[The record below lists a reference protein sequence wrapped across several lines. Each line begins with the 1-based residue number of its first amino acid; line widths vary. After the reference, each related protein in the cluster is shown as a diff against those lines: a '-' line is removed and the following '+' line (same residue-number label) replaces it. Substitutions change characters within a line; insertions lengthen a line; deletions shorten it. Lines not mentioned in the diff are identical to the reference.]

1 MKTKTLIAYL
11 VLVNAIFAFSRPTAT
26 LNVPVRSVAPV
37 YGPPEP
43 APVVTV
49 TSTQPSTTSTVV
61 VVTTNN
67 AVTTNNSASVVAVT
81 VITTPI
87 VPIPVPVVT
96 VPIIPPTIP
105 VTSTPVIPVVTPA
118 IPVVTVPVPIIA
130 PVAPAP
136 VILVTPSVPVTT
148 PPVITLN
155 NATSTLNVAPIVT
168 TNNIAPIVT
177 LNAIPIVT
185 TNNIAPIVTLNTTP
199 IVTTNNIAPIVT
211 LNTTPIVTTNNAI
224 ITLNTTPIVTTNNIA
239 ITTTNN
245 AIITL
250 NTTPIVITSNI
261 APIVITS
268 NIAPIVTLNTTPIVT
283 TNNIAITTTNNVTPI
298 TTTNNIAVITTN
310 NVNAPITVIAVKIS
324 NIRSTV
330 VISQQY
336 TLVVEVDYS
345 NGKVAF
351 NPPDLVIT
359 QDSNHFTQNGATFI
373 GAKSGYATIT
383 ATDKN
388 MSVSETV
395 YVDPIEIVSNID
407 SFLTT
412 PAQESRI
419 IVPVV
424 IINYMPT
431 NDGIN
436 LDTMRAF
443 TGYNPMTLLQVKN
456 RANDIQKLT
465 KFGIEEGSK
474 FRGFSNANAK
484 PEVGMQVI
492 EYVNVYELTT
502 MMVPNQVITPTTDPI
517 IDVRPIFQ
525 RLGMQNL
532 VNINNVKEVWLNFY
546 PISSEYQVVQQYN
559 IPQSQWI
566 NFAESYMSS
575 PTTGNISNSDR
586 SNDVLPVYNSTYVVY
601 GYNLGRTYAENIHNR
616 GHQIEAQLGYMDT
629 SSQLYSG
636 VGLFWNQFVG
646 IPQTGGMPT
655 GRVGDTH
662 FPPNGTA
669 DYDYSNTSYIN
680 TDICN
685 WEPLGG
691 KQQSINC
698 TLWMNPKLSYPL
710 QSTWSNDYMD
720 SDAQWKWIVC
730 FFQSIPGYNN
740 NIPFHGSVLTDW
752 WDIFYNWD
760 NANKNKELLWK

>member
-87 VPIPVPVVT
+87 VPIPVPVVA

-224 ITLNTTPIVTTNNIA
+224 I
-239 ITTTNN
+239 
-245 AIITL
+245 
-250 NTTPIVITSNI
+250 
-261 APIVITS
+261 
-268 NIAPIVTLNTTPIVT
+268 TLNTTPIVT

>member
-87 VPIPVPVVT
+87 VPIPVPVVAVPIIPPTIPVTTTPAIPVVT

-105 VTSTPVIPVVTPA
+105 VTTTPAIPVVTPA

-185 TNNIAPIVTLNTTP
+185 TNNIAPIVTLNDIP

-211 LNTTPIVTTNNAI
+211 TNNAI
-224 ITLNTTPIVTTNNIA
+224 ITLNATPIVTTNNIA

-245 AIITL
+245 AII
-250 NTTPIVITSNI
+250 
-261 APIVITS
+261 
-268 NIAPIVTLNTTPIVT
+268 TLNTTPIVT

-419 IVPVV
+419 LVPVV

-502 MMVPNQVITPTTDPI
+502 MMVPNQVITPTTNPI

-629 SSQLYSG
+629 SSQLYKG

-655 GRVGDTH
+655 SRVGDTH

>member
-1 MKTKTLIAYL
+1 MHFLRIKWL
-11 VLVNAIFAFSRPTAT
+11 AIYF
-26 LNVPVRSVAPV
+26 LL
-37 YGPPEP
+37 
-43 APVVTV
+43 
-49 TSTQPSTTSTVV
+49 
-61 VVTTNN
+61 
-67 AVTTNNSASVVAVT
+67 
-81 VITTPI
+81 
-87 VPIPVPVVT
+87 
-96 VPIIPPTIP
+96 TIP
-105 VTSTPVIPVVTPA
+105 VLNIFADSITVRGVTYTYSGSTASVTGYTSLSGIIDIP
-118 IPVVTVPVPIIA
+118 
-130 PVAPAP
+130 
-136 VILVTPSVPVTT
+136 
-148 PPVITLN
+148 
-155 NATSTLNVAPIVT
+155 
-168 TNNIAPIVT
+168 APIVT
-177 LNAIPIVT
+177 LNA
-185 TNNIAPIVTLNTTP
+185 
-199 IVTTNNIAPIVT
+199 
-211 LNTTPIVTTNNAI
+211 
-224 ITLNTTPIVTTNNIA
+224 
-239 ITTTNN
+239 
-245 AIITL
+245 
-250 NTTPIVITSNI
+250 
-261 APIVITS
+261 
-268 NIAPIVTLNTTPIVT
+268 TPIVT

-419 IVPVV
+419 LVPVV

-629 SSQLYSG
+629 SSQLYKG

-655 GRVGDTH
+655 SRVGDTH

>member
-87 VPIPVPVVT
+87 VPIPVPVVAVPIIPPTIPVTTTPAIPVVT

-185 TNNIAPIVTLNTTP
+185 TNNIAPIVTLNATP

-211 LNTTPIVTTNNAI
+211 TNNAI
-224 ITLNTTPIVTTNNIA
+224 ITLNATPIVTTNNIA

-245 AIITL
+245 AII
-250 NTTPIVITSNI
+250 
-261 APIVITS
+261 
-268 NIAPIVTLNTTPIVT
+268 TLNTTPIVT

-419 IVPVV
+419 LVPVV

-502 MMVPNQVITPTTDPI
+502 MMVPNQVITPTTNPI

-629 SSQLYSG
+629 SSQLYKG

-655 GRVGDTH
+655 SRVGDTH

>member
-87 VPIPVPVVT
+87 VPIPVPVVA

-130 PVAPAP
+130 TVAPAP

-185 TNNIAPIVTLNTTP
+185 TNNIAPIVT
-199 IVTTNNIAPIVT
+199 
-211 LNTTPIVTTNNAI
+211 TNNAI

-245 AIITL
+245 AII
-250 NTTPIVITSNI
+250 
-261 APIVITS
+261 
-268 NIAPIVTLNTTPIVT
+268 TLNTTPIVT

-419 IVPVV
+419 LVPVV

-629 SSQLYSG
+629 SSQLYKG

-655 GRVGDTH
+655 SRVGDTH